1 MLTGRTTAF
10 DLPPGRYTVSMWH
23 DAEFDEIGG
32 PSRPAGSEVGAAP
45 GAGLLGLASVGTADL
60 VREVRAGFAAPPVER
75 FLTATRMSKK
85 QLSVFAAIP
94 PRSLAR
100 STAKGRLSPEQ
111 SDRVLRAARLFEQ
124 ATAVF
129 GGDPDAARSWLETP
143 ARSLG
148 GEAPLAMA
156 ATEVGRG
163 RSRRCSAG
171 WSTGSSLERAGVP
184 DRAGEARGDGDRRR
198 GGAEVRGPLE
208 PAGHADGLRGER
220 SRSRSSRCWSTS
232 RGRACSRSTACW
244 SLAFDRRWVHRL
256 RPADLPAGWSESPV
270 PVAAQRWGTN
280 WAKRGGSALLEVPS
294 AVVPTERNLLLNPE
308 HPRFGEVQVV
318 EVRSCRF
325 DPRLVG

>member
-1 MLTGRTTAF
+1 
-10 DLPPGRYTVSMWH
+10 MWH
-23 DAEFDEIGG
+23 NPKLEDSEA
-32 PSRPAGSEVGAAP
+32 PSQPEGSGDDAAP
-45 GAGLLGLASVGTADL
+45 GAGLLGLTSVGTADL

-156 ATEVGRG
+156 ATEVGAREVEAVLG
-163 RSRRCSAG
+163 R
-171 WSTGSSLERAGVP
+171 LEHGVF
-184 DRAGEARGDGDRRR
+184 
-198 GGAEVRGPLE
+198 
-208 PAGHADGLRGER
+208 
-220 SRSRSSRCWSTS
+220 T
-232 RGRACSRSTACW
+232 
-244 SLAFDRRWVHRL
+244 
-256 RPADLPAGWSESPV
+256 
-270 PVAAQRWGTN
+270 
-280 WAKRGGSALLEVPS
+280 
-294 AVVPTERNLLLNPE
+294 
-308 HPRFGEVQVV
+308 
-318 EVRSCRF
+318 
-325 DPRLVG
+325 

>member
-1 MLTGRTTAF
+1 
-10 DLPPGRYTVSMWH
+10 MWH
-23 DAEFDEIGG
+23 NAEFDEIED
-32 PSRPAGSEVGAAP
+32 PSRPAGAEAGAAP

-129 GGDPDAARSWLETP
+129 GGDPDAARSWLESP

-156 ATEVGRG
+156 ATEVGAREVEAVLG
-163 RSRRCSAG
+163 R
-171 WSTGSSLERAGVP
+171 LEHGVF
-184 DRAGEARGDGDRRR
+184 
-198 GGAEVRGPLE
+198 
-208 PAGHADGLRGER
+208 
-220 SRSRSSRCWSTS
+220 T
-232 RGRACSRSTACW
+232 
-244 SLAFDRRWVHRL
+244 
-256 RPADLPAGWSESPV
+256 
-270 PVAAQRWGTN
+270 
-280 WAKRGGSALLEVPS
+280 
-294 AVVPTERNLLLNPE
+294 
-308 HPRFGEVQVV
+308 
-318 EVRSCRF
+318 
-325 DPRLVG
+325 